1 MLFAALPLSAFY
13 GLWHAVGRG
22 VSVPVVRSLAS
33 SGLPVGTMLRSILLL
48 PVLLAV
54 AVIDLAAGRLSV
66 GLDWTSR
73 FVRRHYAMRWRA
85 S

>member
-22 VSVPVVRSLAS
+22 VSVPVVQSLAS
-33 SGLPVGTMLRSILLL
+33 SGLPLGTTLRSILLL

-54 AVIDLAAGRLSV
+54 AILDLVAGRLSLD
-66 GLDWTSR
+66 LDWTSP
-73 FVRRHYAMRWRA
+73 FVRRHYAVRWPA